1 MAKNNAGNGY
11 FAVLPNN
18 EETKALVKVL
28 RSHLSPDRKIRVRGQ
43 GTPTDGKS
51 WKYYSHGLPVKASSH
66 VRLYL
71 MDKDPTAKRGAEK
84 YWFEQFRIE
93 RRRADGLLSQL
104 INLKQAL
111 KELVK

>member
-18 EETKALVKVL
+18 EETKVLIKVL

-43 GTPTDGKS
+43 GTPTDGNS
-51 WKYYSHGLPVKASSH
+51 WKHYSHGLPVRASSH

-71 MDKDPTAKRGAEK
+71 QDKDPAVKRGEEK
-84 YWFEQFRIE
+84 YWFDAFREE
-93 RRRADGLLSQL
+93 RRQADGLLSEL
-104 INLKQAL
+104 FNLKQAL